1 MFNSETY
8 KIPDW
13 SAGLSLEGEQYVHLQ
28 AYDALNR
35 SVSEVTGRSGM
46 AMSRVLYGYNESG
59 LLNAVRA
66 DASGTGMEDYVREI
80 SYNEQGQRTL
90 ISYGNGSETRYR
102 YDRATFRMLSL
113 ITRGSPGKLQDF
125 HYSYD
130 AVGNISEIHNASED
144 TLYFN
149 NQEVSASNDY
159 EYDSLYRLIYATGRE
174 HIGQLGVHANTPD
187 SQGDEFR
194 VNLPHP
200 GDGNALQGYRQ
211 HYSYDG
217 VGNMLLL
224 RHIGGLGSMTHRWS
238 RVFRYNNNEADRDVL
253 GIPAGTKKN
262 NQLLRSESGG
272 LVSNYSYDVHGNMA
286 GLQEGSYRVS
296 WSSMDRLEYVE
307 LPGGTSHYWYS
318 IEGVRT
324 RKVLTDGE
332 KIGKERIYYG
342 NLEVYREYTSTGS
355 VRMERESYHVVDDT
369 SRIALVEHKT
379 IDHPSDSSATEL
391 LRYQY
396 GNHLGSSSLELD
408 AGGRIISYEEY
419 YAYGTTSYQAQHA
432 GIRSASKRYR
442 YTGMERDEESGLSY
456 HSARYYLPWLARWL
470 NPDPI
475 YLTSK
480 NITDSY
486 KGDKTNTNNDQ
497 IREQVHNLS
506 LYIGFE
512 NNPVKFTDD
521 TGYEVDFSEAIEN
534 DMGREVQNIVND
546 LEYVTGIDLR
556 INEQTHR
563 LEIVYDEN
571 GEPVSAENV
580 AQGGGSQTAREFLR
594 SIINSEDVITVSI
607 EHMVHD
613 DQHWNS
619 RGFRGSYARGNSIR
633 LERTRTVQAI
643 NALRDASLGSL
654 RGIDAR
660 TFGWGMQFLHEARH
674 TNVGGGYQDN
684 YSRSGNPRGDVV
696 DWVNRIRSEIPGFGR
711 RTRYIPWPPRNS
723 WRATVRSIFQTD
735 RQVEYDRILFY
746 SQNNRWDSRAREF
759 LRNHYD
765 RLMQNF
771 LDEIGAN

>member
-8 KIPDW
+8 RIPDW
-13 SAGLSLEGEQYVHLQ
+13 SAGLSLEGEQYVHVQ

-296 WSSMDRLEYVE
+296 WSSMDRLKYVE

-456 HSARYYLPWLARWL
+456 HNARYYLPWLARWL

-475 YLTSK
+475 GIEGGINLFEYTASNPITFIDPTGNKLVEHKGNIGGFSEKELNDAIKTVYGEISAKIHPDLEKEAKAVASTIFNRLEDIKKTRKEYEKTSK
-480 NITDSY
+480 EYKKAKAKVTKEKKDVDAANKEYEELTKNESKNKSAIRKELKGKYKDSKEREKEVEKEY
-486 KGDKTNTNNDQ
+486 KSRVKKAKDKIKKEKKELRNAEKELKAKYKLFETARDNKIASESYIKESKRSNTKVTLSD
-497 IREQVHNLS
+497 IVEQHS
-506 LYIGFE
+506 QYEGTRKGKEDFKKFPQMSKGAQARHEKRFE
-512 NNPVKFTDD
+512 VAKKA
-521 TGYEVDFSEAIEN
+521 V
-534 DMGREVQNIVND
+534 
-546 LEYVTGIDLR
+546 IDL
-556 INEQTHR
+556 
-563 LEIVYDEN
+563 
-571 GEPVSAENV
+571 AK
-580 AQGGGSQTAREFLR
+580 GGTKDPYVQFR
-594 SIINSEDVITVSI
+594 SN
-607 EHMVHD
+607 
-613 DQHWNS
+613 
-619 RGFRGSYARGNSIR
+619 RGGK
-633 LERTRTVQAI
+633 
-643 NALRDASLGSL
+643 
-654 RGIDAR
+654 
-660 TFGWGMQFLHEARH
+660 
-674 TNVGGGYQDN
+674 
-684 YSRSGNPRGDVV
+684 
-696 DWVNRIRSEIPGFGR
+696 
-711 RTRYIPWPPRNS
+711 
-723 WRATVRSIFQTD
+723 
-735 RQVEYDRILFY
+735 RILKKG
-746 SQNNRWDSRAREF
+746 QVR
-759 LRNHYD
+759 
-765 RLMQNF
+765 
-771 LDEIGAN
+771 IGGNDFWK

>member
-8 KIPDW
+8 RIPDW
-13 SAGLSLEGEQYVHLQ
+13 SAGLSLEGEQYVHVQ

-59 LLNAVRA
+59 LLNVVRA

-296 WSSMDRLEYVE
+296 WSSMDRLKYVE

-355 VRMERESYHVVDDT
+355 VRMERESYHVVADT

-456 HSARYYLPWLARWL
+456 HNARYYLPWLARWL

-475 YLTSK
+475 GIGDGVNVYQYAKNTLL
-480 NITDSY
+480 NITT
-486 KGDKTNTNNDQ
+486 KPGRNRMKPKR
-497 IREQVHNLS
+497 IPKKRL
-506 LYIGFE
+506 
-512 NNPVKFTDD
+512 NPPNQNSKFT
-521 TGYEVDFSEAIEN
+521 S
-534 DMGREVQNIVND
+534 
-546 LEYVTGIDLR
+546 
-556 INEQTHR
+556 
-563 LEIVYDEN
+563 
-571 GEPVSAENV
+571 
-580 AQGGGSQTAREFLR
+580 
-594 SIINSEDVITVSI
+594 
-607 EHMVHD
+607 
-613 DQHWNS
+613 
-619 RGFRGSYARGNSIR
+619 
-633 LERTRTVQAI
+633 
-643 NALRDASLGSL
+643 
-654 RGIDAR
+654 
-660 TFGWGMQFLHEARH
+660 
-674 TNVGGGYQDN
+674 
-684 YSRSGNPRGDVV
+684 
-696 DWVNRIRSEIPGFGR
+696 VNR
-711 RTRYIPWPPRNS
+711 W
-723 WRATVRSIFQTD
+723 
-735 RQVEYDRILFY
+735 IL
-746 SQNNRWDSRAREF
+746 
-759 LRNHYD
+759 
-765 RLMQNF
+765 
-771 LDEIGAN
+771 